1 MLDIDMVHE
10 LPLHEDFTAETVRR
24 ARAAVAW
31 RVEREGWTA
40 EELRTVLA
48 ALGIEGKP

>member
-1 MLDIDMVHE
+1 MLDIDKMHKF
-10 LPLHEDFTAETVRR
+10 PLRPDFPPDVVQR
-24 ARAAVAW
+24 ARAAVAY